1 MKRSTIASS
10 VALMFAITG
19 QQTSAQTVI
28 HAVPRETVLP
38 SATGSVDQ
46 LTTDAWFFRSA
57 RVVTSQTL
65 SANTWHSIWFD
76 VTSDD
81 ESEDQVQ
88 QHMVAFD
95 YTPAP
100 TMVRGLLEYRLNDD
114 GIWSSTWVDAFG
126 TNGRLFLCYGM
137 YAPAGT
143 LKWRFRVRSF
153 SDEDILYKFVAER
166 MSSVTCARDGDND
179 GGTSGTGSGGDFG
192 PFNIY
197 VDGSQGQ
204 QAQIA
209 IGIRDHACEDGD
221 IVSVYIGDGYGD
233 RAVFTNT
240 EIFNDWNERLVTV
253 RGGYYYQVRAVAV
266 NGTGRKCGRGCGL
279 CTSFP
284 DVNSGEIRV
293 RSNHTTET
301 DEWEAPG
308 GSERAGIVNIR
319 TQ

>member
-1 MKRSTIASS
+1 MSRSTIAGV
-10 VALMFAITG
+10 VALMVAITG

-38 SATGSVDQ
+38 SATGSVDS

-57 RVVTSQTL
+57 RVSRSQMP
-65 SANTWHSIWFD
+65 ANTWHIIWFD

-81 ESEDQVQ
+81 ESKDQVQ

-143 LKWRFRVRSF
+143 LKWRFRVRSY
-153 SDEDILYKFVAER
+153 SDEDLSYKFVAER
-166 MSSVTCARDGDND
+166 MSSATCARDGDND

-209 IGIRDHACEDGD
+209 IGIRDHECEDGD
-221 IVSVYIGDGYGD
+221 IVSVYIGDGFGD

-240 EIFNDWNERLVTV
+240 EIFNHWQEQLVTV
-253 RGGYYYQVRAVAV
+253 RAGYYYQVRAVAV
-266 NGTGRKCGRGCGL
+266 NGTGFKGACSHR
-279 CTSFP
+279 
-284 DVNSGEIRV
+284 DVNTGEMRV
-293 RSNHTTET
+293 RSNYSSEIST
-301 DEWEAPG
+301 WEAPG
-308 GSERAGIVNIR
+308 GAERAGIVNIR